1 MDDLAT
7 SFSSDTQAIQV
18 KQNID
23 SILQSGKFAVKGWHS
38 NSPLVDELC
47 KTPQTEILGHCW
59 NKTSDNFRP
68 NFDINLPE
76 LVTKRSILSTA
87 AKLWDPVGIFAPL
100 ILNLRILLQNLWQLR
115 IPWDETLP
123 NSITQRFKQILGQ
136 IFALQN
142 FRISRQTKPDLI
154 TGPSELHGFC
164 DAGEQAY
171 GAVILVKVAFWSNLR
186 FKICSF

>member
-23 SILQSGKFAVKGWHS
+23 SILKSGKFTIKGWHS
-38 NSPLVDELC
+38 NSPLVDELF

-87 AKLWDPVGIFAPL
+87 AKLWDLVGIFAPL
-100 ILNLRILLQNLWQLR
+100 ILNLQILLQNLWQLR

-123 NSITQRFKQILGQ
+123 NLITQLFKQILGQ
-136 IFALQN
+136 IFAFQN
-142 FRISRQTKPDLI
+142 FRIS
-154 TGPSELHGFC
+154 
-164 DAGEQAY
+164 
-171 GAVILVKVAFWSNLR
+171 
-186 FKICSF
+186 